1 MGKIFAIVF
10 AMGAAQPQQPDL
22 HWVATVDG
30 MGISLV
36 HVGNLMQRAKIP
48 ALIMGS
54 RSYGVSVERSDL
66 ERAIIVIRKDAKVR
80 PYHYI
85 EARGVKSVGLPD
97 EKTWKVHT
105 LNVAWDELANS
116 AALKADANLYALA
129 KNGLRQARTYWR
141 KEKRKPHVQRVS
153 AFDMEYLADDMKFRH
168 GYVAVVYVSLRGWA
182 DVTGEFHMW
191 AWDHGGRVQTR
202 WASIEV
208 PNP

>member
-10 AMGAAQPQQPDL
+10 AMAAAQPQQPDL
-22 HWVATVDG
+22 HWVATVDS

-48 ALIMGS
+48 ALIEGS
-54 RSYGVSVERSDL
+54 LLYGVSVERSDL
-66 ERAIIVIRKDAKVR
+66 ERAEIVIGQDAKAR

-97 EKTWKVHT
+97 ENTWKVHK
-105 LNVAWDELANS
+105 LNVAWDELAKS
-116 AALKADANLYALA
+116 ATLKADANLYALA

-141 KEKRKPHVQRVS
+141 KDQQSAYVKRIS

-168 GYVAVVYVSLRGWA
+168 GYIAVVYVSLRGHRS
-182 DVTGEFHMW
+182 VTGQFHMW
-191 AWDHGGRVQTR
+191 AWDHGGRVATR
-202 WASIEV
+202 SARLVRPS
-208 PNP
+208 